1 MFIFE
6 EAIMKNKFF
15 RFTVAAVAVSSSL
28 ASVGAWA
35 DDIKIGVVLPLSGA
49 LSGYGQPSLKG
60 LELINGIETKLK
72 NGDTIKLVVIDDKSD
87 KVEAANAMQR
97 LVSSDKV
104 DAVIG
109 EVTSTNTMAMTK
121 MAEDTKT
128 PIVSP
133 TATNDRVTKGK
144 EYVSRVCFSDSFQGV
159 VGANL
164 ATRDLKAKKAAIMFD
179 SSNDYSVGL
188 AKSFRTQFLKNGGT
202 IPIEVQA
209 PGGSKDFKAQ
219 LSTIKSHNVDV
230 IYMPIYYT
238 EGALIAVQAKQ
249 LGLKVPVVGG
259 DGLAADPVFF
269 KMGQDAVEGWMT
281 TDYYSPNAKEQTPE
295 GEKFIKAWTAKYKEP
310 THTWGAM
317 TADAYKM
324 IVNAMNTCSD
334 PHDRVCVNKAI
345 RATSNFTGITGTLTL
360 KDGDAI
366 RPAVINEVKGG
377 EMVFKTVIN
386 P

>member
-1 MFIFE
+1 MNNNI
-6 EAIMKNKFF
+6 F
-15 RFTVAAVAVSSSL
+15 RFTVAAVVISSSL
-28 ASVGAWA
+28 AVTSALAA
-35 DDIKIGVVLPLSGA
+35 DVQIGVVLPLSGA

-60 LELINGIETKLK
+60 AELINGMEPKLK

-87 KVEAANAMQR
+87 KIEAANAMQR

-128 PIVSP
+128 PMVSP
-133 TATNDRVTKGK
+133 TATNDRVTRGK
-144 EYVSRVCFSDSFQGV
+144 KYVSRVCFSDSFQGV

-164 ATRDLKAKKAAIMFD
+164 ASRDLKAKTAAIMFD
-179 SSNDYSVGL
+179 NSNDYSVGL
-188 AKSFRTQFLKNGGT
+188 AKAFRTQFLKNGGT

-219 LSTIKSHNVDV
+219 LSTIKSHHVDV

-238 EGALIAVQAKQ
+238 EGALIALQSKQ
-249 LGLKVPVVGG
+249 LGLKVPVIGG

-269 KMGQDAVEGWMT
+269 KMGKDAVNGWMT
-281 TDYYSPNAKEQTPE
+281 TDYYSPNAKEQTPD
-295 GEKFIKAWTAKYKEP
+295 GKQFIKAWTDKYHEP

-324 IVNAMNTCSD
+324 IIAAMNKCSD
-334 PHDRVCVNKAI
+334 PHDRVCVNKNI

-360 KDGDAI
+360 KNGDAI
-366 RPAVINEVKGG
+366 RDAVINEVKDGQLAY
-377 EMVFKTVIN
+377 KTVVH

>member
-1 MFIFE
+1 MN
-6 EAIMKNKFF
+6 NKF
-15 RFTVAAVAVSSSL
+15 VKLSLAAAWVSSVICANSAL
-28 ASVGAWA
+28 AAEV
-35 DDIKIGVVLPLSGA
+35 KIGVVLPLSGP
-49 LSGYGQPSLKG
+49 LSGFGQPSQKG
-60 LELINGIETKLK
+60 VELINSMEPTLK
-72 NGDTIKLVVIDDKSD
+72 NGDTIKLVIIDDKSD

-128 PIVSP
+128 PMVSP
-133 TATNDRVTKGK
+133 TATNDRVTRNRQ
-144 EYVSRVCFSDSFQGV
+144 YVSRVCFSDSFQGV

-164 ATRDLKAKKAAIMFD
+164 ASRDLGAKTAAIMFD

-202 IPIEVQA
+202 IPVEVQV

-219 LSTIKSHNVDV
+219 LSTVKAKNVDM

-238 EGALIAVQAKQ
+238 EAALIAVQAKQ

-259 DGLAADPVFF
+259 DGLAADQIFF
-269 KMGQDAVEGWMT
+269 TLGQDAVEGYMA
-281 TDYYSPNAKEQTPE
+281 TDYYSPDAKEQTPA
-295 GEKFIKAWTAKYKEP
+295 GEEFIKAWEEKYKEP

-324 IVNAMNTCSD
+324 IVNGMNQCSN
-334 PHDRVCVNKAI
+334 PKDRVCVNEKI
-345 RATSNFTGITGTLTL
+345 RATNNFSGITGTLTL
-360 KDGDAI
+360 NNGDAI
-366 RPAVINEVKGG
+366 RSAVINEVKDGK
-377 EMVFKTVIN
+377 MVFKTVVN

>member
-1 MFIFE
+1 MN
-6 EAIMKNKFF
+6 NKIV
-15 RFTVAAVAVSSSL
+15 RITVAAAFVSSVIC
-28 ASVGAWA
+28 AGNAMAAEV
-35 DDIKIGVVLPLSGA
+35 KIGVVLPLSGA
-49 LSGYGQPSLKG
+49 LSGYGQPSQKG
-60 LELINGIETKLK
+60 VELVNSMESTLK
-72 NGDTIKLVVIDDKSD
+72 NGDTVKLVIIDDKSD

-128 PIVSP
+128 PLVSP
-133 TATNDRVTKGK
+133 TATNDRVTRNR

-164 ATRDLKAKKAAIMFD
+164 ASRDLGAKTAAIMFD

-219 LSTIKSHNVDV
+219 LSTIKAKNVDM

-269 KMGQDAVEGWMT
+269 KLGQDAVEGYMT

-295 GEKFIKAWTAKYKEP
+295 GEKFIKAWEAKYKEP

-324 IVNAMNTCSD
+324 IVNAMNQCSD
-334 PHDRVCVNKAI
+334 PKDRVCVNEKI
-345 RATSNFTGITGTLTL
+345 RATNNFEGITGTLTL

-366 RPAVINEVKGG
+366 RNAVINEVKDGQLA
-377 EMVFKTVIN
+377 FKTVVN

>member
-1 MFIFE
+1 MNNNFV
-6 EAIMKNKFF
+6 
-15 RFTVAAVAVSSSL
+15 RVTVAAAFVSSVICANSAL
-28 ASVGAWA
+28 AAEV
-35 DDIKIGVVLPLSGA
+35 KIGVVLPLSGA
-49 LSGYGQPSLKG
+49 LSGYGQPSQKG
-60 LELINGIETKLK
+60 VELINSLEPTLK
-72 NGDTIKLVVIDDKSD
+72 NGDTIKLVIIDDKSD

-128 PIVSP
+128 PLVSP
-133 TATNDRVTKGK
+133 TATNDRVTRNRQ
-144 EYVSRVCFSDSFQGV
+144 YVSRVCFSDSFQGV

-164 ATRDLKAKKAAIMFD
+164 ASRDLGAKTAAIMFD

-202 IPIEVQA
+202 IAVEVQA

-219 LSTIKSHNVDV
+219 LSTIKAKNVDM

-269 KMGQDAVEGWMT
+269 KLGQDAVEGYMT
-281 TDYYSPNAKEQTPE
+281 TDYYSPNAKDQTPE
-295 GEKFIKAWTAKYKEP
+295 GETFIKAWEEKYKEP

-324 IVNAMNTCSD
+324 IVNGMNQCSD
-334 PHDRVCVNKAI
+334 PKDRVCVNEKI
-345 RATSNFTGITGTLTL
+345 RATSNFSGITGTLTL

-366 RPAVINEVKGG
+366 RSAVINEVKDGQLA
-377 EMVFKTVIN
+377 FKTVVN

>member
-1 MFIFE
+1 MNNNFVRI
-6 EAIMKNKFF
+6 
-15 RFTVAAVAVSSSL
+15 TVAAAFVSSVLCANSAL
-28 ASVGAWA
+28 AAEV
-35 DDIKIGVVLPLSGA
+35 KIGVVLPLSGP
-49 LSGYGQPSLKG
+49 LSGFGQPSQKG
-60 LELINGIETKLK
+60 VELINSLEPTLK
-72 NGDTIKLVVIDDKSD
+72 NGDTIKLVIIDDKSD

-128 PIVSP
+128 PLVSP
-133 TATNDRVTKGK
+133 TATNDRVTRNRQ
-144 EYVSRVCFSDSFQGV
+144 YVSRVCFSDSFQGV

-164 ATRDLKAKKAAIMFD
+164 ASRDLGAKTAAIMFD

-202 IPIEVQA
+202 IPVEVQV

-219 LSTIKSHNVDV
+219 LSTIKAKNVDM

-238 EGALIAVQAKQ
+238 EAALIAVQAKQ
-249 LGLKVPVVGG
+249 LGLKAPVVGG
-259 DGLAADPVFF
+259 DGLAADQIFF
-269 KMGQDAVEGWMT
+269 TLGQDAVEGYMA
-281 TDYYSPNAKEQTPE
+281 TDYYSPDAKEQTPE
-295 GEKFIKAWTAKYKEP
+295 GEKFIQAWEAKYKEP

-324 IVNAMNTCSD
+324 IVNGMNQCSD
-334 PHDRVCVNKAI
+334 PKDRVCVNEKI
-345 RATSNFTGITGTLTL
+345 RATNNFTGVTGTLTL

-366 RPAVINEVKGG
+366 RSAVINEVKDGK
-377 EMVFKTVIN
+377 MVFKTVVN

>member
-1 MFIFE
+1 MNH
-6 EAIMKNKFF
+6 KLVKL
-15 RFTVAAVAVSSSL
+15 TVAAALVSS
-28 ASVGAWA
+28 VMGAA
-35 DDIKIGVVLPLSGA
+35 NVMAEEIKIGVVLPLSGP
-49 LSGYGQPSLKG
+49 LSGYGQPSQKG
-60 LELINGIETKLK
+60 VELVNSMEPKLK
-72 NGDTIKLVVIDDKSD
+72 NGDTIKLIIIDDKSD

-109 EVTSTNTMAMTK
+109 EVTSTNTLAMTK

-128 PIVSP
+128 PLVSP
-133 TATNDRVTKGK
+133 TATNDRVTRGRQ
-144 EYVSRVCFSDSFQGV
+144 YVSRVCFSDSFQGI

-164 ATRDLKAKKAAIMFD
+164 ASRDLGAKTAAIMYD

-188 AKSFRTQFLKNGGT
+188 AKAFRTQFLKNGGT

-219 LSTIKSHNVDV
+219 LSSVKAKNVDM

-249 LGLKVPVVGG
+249 LGLNVPVVGG

-269 KMGQDAVEGWMT
+269 KLGQDAVEGYMT

-295 GEKFIKAWTAKYKEP
+295 GEKFIKAWTEKYSEP

-324 IVNAMNTCSD
+324 IVNAMNQCD
-334 PHDRVCVNKAI
+334 NPKDRVCVNDKI
-345 RATSNFTGITGTLTL
+345 RATSGFTGITGTLTL

-366 RPAVINEVKGG
+366 RSAVINEVKNG
-377 EMVFKTVIN
+377 ELAFKTVVN

>member
-1 MFIFE
+1 MNH
-6 EAIMKNKFF
+6 KLVKL
-15 RFTVAAVAVSSSL
+15 TVAAALVSS
-28 ASVGAWA
+28 VMGAA
-35 DDIKIGVVLPLSGA
+35 NVMAEEIKIGVVLPLSGP
-49 LSGYGQPSLKG
+49 LSGYGQPSQKG
-60 LELINGIETKLK
+60 VELVNSMEPKLK
-72 NGDTIKLVVIDDKSD
+72 NGDTIKLIVIDDKSD

-109 EVTSTNTMAMTK
+109 EVTSTNTLAMTK

-128 PIVSP
+128 PLVSP
-133 TATNDRVTKGK
+133 TATNDRVTRGRQ
-144 EYVSRVCFSDSFQGV
+144 YVSRVCFSDSFQGI

-164 ATRDLKAKKAAIMFD
+164 ASRDLGAKTAAIMYD

-188 AKSFRTQFLKNGGT
+188 AKAFRTQFLKNGGT

-219 LSTIKSHNVDV
+219 LSSVKAKNVDM

-269 KMGQDAVEGWMT
+269 KLGQDAVEGYMT

-295 GEKFIKAWTAKYKEP
+295 GEKFIKAWTEKYSEP

-324 IVNAMNTCSD
+324 IVNAMNQCD
-334 PHDRVCVNKAI
+334 NPKDRVCVNDKI
-345 RATSNFTGITGTLTL
+345 RATSGFTGITGTLTL

-366 RPAVINEVKGG
+366 RSAVINEVKNG
-377 EMVFKTVIN
+377 ELAFKTVVN